1 MQANDMFEYRN
12 AIIDPFKDGNFL
24 SEQLKKLVDAAYDYV
39 LKDLKST
46 FRQLIQCQKN
56 INSSLF
62 KEFFQSSSPA
72 NYVKNLINAKNLDE
86 SKITAIEIK
95 DTISN
100 LKDNKRNERKRKK
113 IKVRMKH

>member
-1 MQANDMFEYRN
+1 MQANDIFKYRN

-39 LKDLKST
+39 LKDLKKY
-46 FRQLIQCQKN
+46 IQTT

-86 SKITAIEIK
+86 NKKTVIEIK